1 MAVPHKIS
9 DADWQKHKPTICR
22 LYKDEDKPMTELM
35 EVMST
40 EHGFKAS
47 KPQYMRRFKDWHVQ
61 KKRTSDFW
69 KDLSL
74 NLKRKNLL
82 VDDVDV
88 FLDGEL
94 IPNKRLKRQLSR
106 NDPPTLTQTIV
117 RPRTPEGIFI
127 RPRTQTPR
135 CLLISLPW
143 HEICTRLE
151 LAMTSLARKESRS
164 PSPMPSAI
172 IDISD
177 DLLELGYN
185 EIWREDILGFTKE
198 TETDQPSF
206 PYPDFAH
213 HRLQIQKAS
222 RDSNIVSAGIT
233 NLLNL
238 SPWWSSRE
246 ILAHIMAQLATY
258 MPERWPGETENVV
271 NQLID
276 PHSTMRMQI
285 FTSFAVLLLSNN
297 ILGQYEVE
305 AFVIALDEMA
315 GPSAFEMLRVG
326 EDSSTRAI
334 ISELLFAAVR
344 LDRSDLVKSAVK
356 NGANVNQWSTG
367 FDSRTLIVE
376 AVWSSSVR
384 VIEVLVDAGVVVT
397 SESIHSRL
405 GHCLSCPLHA
415 FSGDGTVADHFQF
428 LGGYCPCESDRAQ
441 RSCAITA
448 AAASRETV
456 ELLPLL
462 LKVQVTAPAGP
473 VIVSAI
479 RYGARVE
486 TVEMLLRNGTT
497 VNECELSKD
506 HDGGIYGDSATPLCA
521 AVCSDDAEMVK
532 LLLNYG
538 ANPNGPIMRKHERL
552 METLGKRLYMSPL
565 LVAAQ
570 CGNLDM
576 VKLLL
581 AHDAD
586 PNWSTLDILDERTRK
601 RVIRKIEAGRGDRVD
616 ENTRFHYLFPIQ
628 AAASLEDPA
637 ILEYLLDNGAKANP
651 EYGMPPLSISAYY
664 GREATVDMLIGRGG
678 MVNLADT
685 QDCSMSPLEGAV
697 SSGNEIIV
705 RRLIFAGADL
715 DRCSS
720 GREGGTALQ
729 RAAERGFGAIFDL
742 LRETGAKL
750 DCCSNPDHSTAILQ
764 AFVRQRNY
772 DRALELL
779 EAGVSPNGKSRDGS
793 SPLIA
798 AILNQ
803 DLILMSL
810 LLEWGADAN
819 DDSCIP
825 SSSWIPWQ
833 NRMPLLGPQV
843 YGCLPPI
850 HWAAAM
856 GNLSAVTILRNAGA
870 DVKKSGSYEHNLRHT
885 DGLTALQVAVEA
897 KRRDIVEFLLDH
909 GAQVN
914 VGACHRD
921 PSSPIVASIVNLDLE
936 MTKLLLQHG
945 ADPYLEAQCA
955 TEKNW
960 SRRKYPQLAL
970 EEACYRGNLR
980 MARLLVSSGVD
991 VNVGY
996 PLFFTFCCSG
1006 SNRMGA
1012 DQRAQIMEL
1021 LLGCHINV
1029 NRRHPTQHTPLQA
1042 ALDYARDNHAGSTV
1056 AIRCARTL
1064 VELGADI
1071 NAAPSSDR
1079 FGRTALQT
1087 AAGMGD
1093 VEFVQHLLSKGA
1105 EVNAPASPRAGF
1117 TALQAAAIGGY
1128 LGIAQILL
1136 KHGAEIDADPSPIE
1150 GRRAIDGA
1158 AEMGRIDMVKLLLD
1172 NYDGPRPISKV
1183 CESAMKHAKK
1193 ENQWYVMKFL
1203 ESYTPLQR

>member
-1 MAVPHKIS
+1 MAVSHKIS

-22 LYKDEDKPMTELM
+22 LYKDEDMPMTELI

-61 KKRTSDFW
+61 KKRTSAFW
-69 KDLSL
+69 KDLIL
-74 NLKRKNLL
+74 GLKRKNLL

-106 NDPPTLTQTIV
+106 NDPPTLMQTIV

-127 RPRTQTPR
+127 RPRTQIPR

-151 LAMTSLARKESRS
+151 LAMTSWARKESRS
-164 PSPMPSAI
+164 PSPMPSAVL
-172 IDISD
+172 DISD
-177 DLLELGYN
+177 DLLGLGYN

-198 TETDQPSF
+198 TGTDQPSF

-246 ILAHIMAQLATY
+246 ILAYIMAHLATY

-276 PHSTMRMQI
+276 PQSTMRMQI
-285 FTSFAVLLLSNN
+285 FTSFAALLLANN
-297 ILGQYEVE
+297 ILARDEVK

-315 GPSAFEMLRVG
+315 DSSAFEMLRLG
-326 EDSSTRAI
+326 EDPSTRAI

-344 LDRSDLVKSAVK
+344 LDKSNLVKSAVK

-376 AVWSSSVR
+376 AVLSRSVR
-384 VIEVLVDAGVVVT
+384 AIEG
-397 SESIHSRL
+397 
-405 GHCLSCPLHA
+405 
-415 FSGDGTVADHFQF
+415 
-428 LGGYCPCESDRAQ
+428 
-441 RSCAITA
+441 
-448 AAASRETV
+448 
-456 ELLPLL
+456 
-462 LKVQVTAPAGP
+462 
-473 VIVSAI
+473 
-479 RYGARVE
+479 E
-486 TVEMLLRNGTT
+486 TVEMLLRIGAT
-497 VNECELSKD
+497 VNECDLSYY
-506 HDGGIYGDSATPLCA
+506 HGEEISRASVTPLCA
-521 AVCSDDAEMVK
+521 AVCSDNADMVK

-538 ANPNGPIMRKHERL
+538 ADQNGPIMRKHERL
-552 METLGKRLYMSPL
+552 MKTLGERVYMSPL

-570 CGNLDM
+570 YGTLDM

-586 PNWSTLDILDERTRK
+586 PNWSTLGILDERTRK
-601 RVIRKIEAGRGDRVD
+601 KVIQEIAAGPGNRFD
-616 ENTRFHYLFPIQ
+616 EHPPFHFLFPIQ

-637 ILEYLLDNGAKANP
+637 ILEYLLDNGATANP
-651 EYGMPPLSISAYY
+651 EYGTPPLSISAYY

-697 SSGNEIIV
+697 SSGNEIIE
-705 RRLIFAGADL
+705 LIWIDAHPEEREAQRFNRPQKEASGPYSTCYERAGAN
-715 DRCSS
+715 
-720 GREGGTALQ
+720 
-729 RAAERGFGAIFDL
+729 
-742 LRETGAKL
+742 L
-750 DCCSNPDHSTAILQ
+750 DCCSYHSIAILQ
-764 AFVRQRNY
+764 GFVSQHNY
-772 DRALELL
+772 DRTLELL
-779 EAGVSPNGKSRDGS
+779 KAGVSPNGKSRDGS

-798 AILNQ
+798 AIWNQ

-819 DDSCIP
+819 DASCIP
-825 SSSWIPWQ
+825 DPWQ
-833 NRMPLLGPQV
+833 NETELLDRQIC
-843 YGCLPPI
+843 GCLPPI

-856 GNLSAVTILRNAGA
+856 GNLSAVTILCNAGA
-870 DVKKSGSYEHNLRHT
+870 DVNKSDSDKEYSQDTN
-885 DGLTALQVAVEA
+885 GLTALQLAVEA
-897 KRRDIVEFLLDH
+897 KRRDTVEFLLDH

-914 VGACHRD
+914 VGACNRH
-921 PSSPIVASIVNLDLE
+921 PSSPIIASIANLDLE
-936 MTKLLLQHG
+936 MTKVLLQHG

-955 TEKNW
+955 TTKNW
-960 SRRKYPQLAL
+960 SWRKYPRLAL
-970 EEACYRGNLR
+970 EEACSRGDTQ

-996 PLFFTFCCSG
+996 PLFFTLDPRSICEG
-1006 SNRMGA
+1006 IKEA
-1012 DQRAQIMEL
+1012 EQRAQIMEL
-1021 LLGCHINV
+1021 LLGCHIDV
-1029 NRRHPTQHTPLQA
+1029 NRRPPEQNTPLQA
-1042 ALDYARDNHAGSTV
+1042 ALSYAYHIDAGRTV
-1056 AIRCARTL
+1056 ALRCARTL
-1064 VELGADI
+1064 IELGADI
-1071 NAAPSSDR
+1071 NAAPSGDR
-1079 FGRTALQT
+1079 FGRTVLQLAT
-1087 AAGMGD
+1087 QLQD
-1093 VEFVQHLLSKGA
+1093 VEFVQYLLSEGA
-1105 EVNAPASPRAGF
+1105 AVNAPAVPRAGV
-1117 TALQAAAIGGY
+1117 TALQAAAIQGS

-1136 KHGAEIDADPSPIE
+1136 KHGAEIDADPSPAE

-1158 AEMGRIDMVKLLLD
+1158 AETGRIDMVKLLLD

-1183 CESAMKHAKK
+1183 CQSAMEYAKDK
-1193 ENQWYVMKFL
+1193 NQWYVMELL
-1203 ESYTPLQR
+1203 ESYTPPQR